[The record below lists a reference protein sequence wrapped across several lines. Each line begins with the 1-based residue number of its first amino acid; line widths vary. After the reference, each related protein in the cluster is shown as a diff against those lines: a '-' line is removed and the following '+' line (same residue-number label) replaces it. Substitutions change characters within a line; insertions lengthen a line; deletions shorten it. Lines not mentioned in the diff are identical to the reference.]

1 MKTIKHFAVAALL
14 VLGATLSAGRPA
26 YAQEF
31 YDLTSTGAEPTT
43 AGQFAL
49 TRVKFL
55 MVWSDYPPTG
65 WSYVS
70 YQATLHVRCQG
81 LTPGAWYS
89 TSAGKF
95 RAASDGTG
103 SAKTTKFYFGYSFY
117 YGALMDSTLVEVS
130 RINAD
135 GSQTLVLSGSVPD
148 LVPRP

>member
-1 MKTIKHFAVAALL
+1 MKTIKYFALTALL
-14 VLGATLSAGRPA
+14 VLGATLYASRPA

-31 YDLTSTGAEPTT
+31 YDLTSTGAEPSA

-55 MVWSDYPPTG
+55 MTWSDYPPTG
-65 WSYVS
+65 WSYAS
-70 YQATLHVRCQG
+70 YQGTLYVSCQG

-95 RAASDGTG
+95 RAASDGTA

-117 YGALMDSTLVEVS
+117 YGTLMESTLVAVS

-135 GSQTLVLSGSVPD
+135 GSQTPVLTGSVPD